1 MRHGGRYDR
10 ILYQDWYPVDVAKNQ
25 GEAASSRGEL
35 TRSEDLAESSYNAP
49 GQRGTDT
56 TYEMRTLSPSRSA
69 ATSTSL
75 RASDSNLQE
84 RLLGPRRLCFVDSPA
99 TQHQEY
105 VSQEVSEWLEQR
117 QGRGYPKFLFVSYT
131 SFQFVTQSREAL
143 QRSMDANNMTEIELE
158 DRLRESATNR
168 RALATLAAR
177 VARQYGLD
185 AFWIDFEA
193 GFERGGGSNASDS
206 DAYAICDF
214 VRASAKMIVVV
225 GPPYRS
231 PMADR
236 AGREN
241 LYASRNEWLASWGQ
255 RLWTLPELLICPNSG
270 GIAVHT
276 LDGQPPETLS
286 KHTIARMLKDG
297 SSVRE
302 LVEHYSGTIQLSPLE
317 LTVTATQCLFAR
329 PYNTFSAGDASYALM
344 GLMRRRPRVN
354 KADSAFKAFA
364 RLSLLNDNDRL
375 LERLICLQPDLH
387 NRQPWYSLYDAYHA
401 SLWDIEPCTQVAGIV
416 NAQPAP
422 DPGSQ
427 APSDQPTALDETQ
440 IIVLDGAVGA
450 FIQWEKLRPVAFMKR
465 PSNLHKLVRGCI
477 RALLLYLIFGIAVIA
492 VGAHFSSSAAASPYF
507 SADGSSADTGLGSG
521 FLALGLIFFIPSVL
535 AALFSPWIIRRLY
548 AGKFWATQAAFF
560 GIAGI
565 PDLAEVE
572 SCIFGFSQE
581 RLKWS
586 THSSTLSA
594 AKIDEDT
601 GELIP
606 QRPADPERKPSSRL
620 QTFTLIDTFTLT
632 ATVFEAE
639 RVPVAAIICGQE
651 GGMQRALLCSYDPE
665 TRAFCKETVL
675 RMKTLCL
682 ERMPRIDRFR
692 FAMRRG

>member
-1 MRHGGRYDR
+1 
-10 ILYQDWYPVDVAKNQ
+10 
-25 GEAASSRGEL
+25 
-35 TRSEDLAESSYNAP
+35 
-49 GQRGTDT
+49 
-56 TYEMRTLSPSRSA
+56 
-69 ATSTSL
+69 
-75 RASDSNLQE
+75 
-84 RLLGPRRLCFVDSPA
+84 
-99 TQHQEY
+99 
-105 VSQEVSEWLEQR
+105 
-117 QGRGYPKFLFVSYT
+117 
-131 SFQFVTQSREAL
+131 
-143 QRSMDANNMTEIELE
+143 MTEVELE
-158 DRLRESATNR
+158 DRLRQSANNR
-168 RALATLAAR
+168 TALTTLASS
-177 VARQYGLD
+177 VARENGLD

-193 GFERGGGSNASDS
+193 GFERGGDSNASDS

-214 VRASAKMIVVV
+214 LRASAKMIVVV
-225 GPPYRS
+225 GPLYRS
-231 PMADR
+231 PMADKMDG
-236 AGREN
+236 GR
-241 LYASRNEWLASWGQ
+241 LYASRNEWLESWGQ
-255 RLWTLPELLICPNSG
+255 RLWTLPELLICPNTD

-286 KHTIARMLKDG
+286 NHTIARMLKDG
-297 SSVRE
+297 DSVRE

-317 LTVTATQCLFAR
+317 LTVIATKCLFAR
-329 PYNTFSAGDASYALM
+329 EYNPFSAGDASYALM

-375 LERLICLQPDLH
+375 LERLICLQPDPH
-387 NRQPWYSLYDAYHA
+387 SPQHWYDMYDDYRA

-416 NAQPAP
+416 DTKPTRDPRSLPAN
-422 DPGSQ
+422 DQQ
-427 APSDQPTALDETQ
+427 AGLHDTN
-440 IIVLDGAVGA
+440 IIVLDGAFGA
-450 FIQWEKLRPVAFMKR
+450 FIEWEKLRPVAFLKR
-465 PSNLHKLVRGCI
+465 PSNLQKLARAFI
-477 RALLLYLIFGIAVIA
+477 RVILFYLVFGLALTAT
-492 VGAHFSSSAAASPYF
+492 GAHFRNISTVLPNEKRSLSNNSLLDDFNSTTDGFDFPSNITNTTAEATKHFSDYNATMGSA
-507 SADGSSADTGLGSG
+507 L
-521 FLALGLIFFIPSVL
+521 LAFGLIFFLPSIL
-535 AALFSPWIIRRLY
+535 LALFSPFIIRRLY

-572 SCIFGFSQE
+572 SCIFGFSQD

-586 THSSTLSA
+586 THGSKLSDSR
-594 AKIDEDT
+594 KDQET

-606 QRPADPERKPSSRL
+606 QRPTEGDRKSSSRL

-632 ATVFEAE
+632 ATIFEAE